1 MQRDGRVAI
10 GWAGLQDASDVA
22 DLLVAV
28 DRHYLGAEHAPGRP
42 AALAM
47 VERVMREGEGT
58 LFALARSG
66 GMPAGLAC
74 VARVR
79 PGHLLQGVLWVK
91 DLFVA
96 EPCRGDG
103 LGQAMMAFLAAYA
116 REQGLGRIDLTTEP
130 GNAGAQRFYDRLGG
144 ERKPKVFY
152 RFEGDV
158 LERLAGEGG
167 GGPGQE

>member
-1 MQRDGRVAI
+1 MLRDERWAI
-10 GWAGLQDASDVA
+10 AWAGPQEAGDVA

-28 DRHYLGAEHAPGRP
+28 DRHYLGAALAPKRE

-47 VERVMREGEGT
+47 VEHVMREGEGT
-58 LFALARSG
+58 LFALARVG
-66 GMPAGLAC
+66 GAPAALAC

-96 EPCRGDG
+96 EPHRDRG
-103 LGQAMMAFLAAYA
+103 LGRAMMAFLAQYA
-116 REQGLGRIDLTTEP
+116 RQQGLGRIDLTTEP
-130 GNAGAQRFYDRLGG
+130 GNEAAQRFYDRLGG

-152 RFEGDV
+152 RFEGEV
-158 LERLAGEGG
+158 LEGLAGVGEGG
-167 GGPGQE
+167 EA

>member
-1 MQRDGRVAI
+1 MEQRGLI
-10 GWAGLQDASDVA
+10 GIDWAGPHESGEVA

-28 DRHYLGAEHAPGRP
+28 DRHYLGADRAPSRT

-47 VERVMREGEGT
+47 VDRVIGEREGT
-58 LFALARSG
+58 LFLLARIDG
-66 GMPAGLAC
+66 APAGLAC

-79 PGHLLQGVLWVK
+79 PGHLLTGVLWVK

-96 EPCRGDG
+96 DAYRGCG
-103 LGQAMMAFLAAYA
+103 LGHAMMAFLARYA
-116 REQGLGRIDLTTEP
+116 REQRLGRIDLTTEP
-130 GNAGAQRFYDRLGG
+130 GNEGAQRFYDRLGG

-158 LERLAGEGG
+158 LAGLASRESD
-167 GGPGQE
+167 ES